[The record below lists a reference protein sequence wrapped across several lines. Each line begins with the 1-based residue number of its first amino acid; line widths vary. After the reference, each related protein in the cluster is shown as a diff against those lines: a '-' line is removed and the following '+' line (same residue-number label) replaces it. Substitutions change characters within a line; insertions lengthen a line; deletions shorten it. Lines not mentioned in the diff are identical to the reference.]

1 LSAKLSEF
9 LFEPN
14 PQQADSTGLDDLV
27 KSTNSLASKITRLQE
42 EPVSAS
48 RIFKGVLTS
57 LKQSEKK
64 KIKDQLAAAKQDQP
78 SQHWSSRD
86 LLALM
91 CRVFKLGENEWDID
105 LINELE

>member
-1 LSAKLSEF
+1 
-9 LFEPN
+9 
-14 PQQADSTGLDDLV
+14 
-27 KSTNSLASKITRLQE
+27 
-42 EPVSAS
+42 
-48 RIFKGVLTS
+48 
-57 LKQSEKK
+57 
-64 KIKDQLAAAKQDQP
+64 LAAAKQDQP